1 MTSIRQIFDPRNKFQ
16 IWLDME
22 KLAID
27 FFYQQGK
34 LSDWVYSKIKENLN
48 IDPFEIFQGIDVSRQ
63 DYETFIKVLFNKM
76 RFVERDWVDY
86 AFSPS
91 NLSDL
96 SNAIMVRSANDYLI
110 SKIEKFK
117 TLLKETSI
125 KNQSKIQVGRTHGV
139 HAEPTSFGH
148 RFCIYYDDLHFLL
161 NELLHLRP
169 RLESLSVNYKGLSNP
184 SASFGLQSYMAIK
197 TKLNKSI
204 NPYSS
209 KIPYARY
216 ISILHG
222 MCNVIYRIGKD
233 LELLNQVSEVTIEE
247 QLLEEVSSLYE
258 SLSEYSFSSSFSH
271 FADNRNINFSYM
283 EKVLMNSAHTLDLML
298 ELMEC
303 ILDNLVVNTESLSEN
318 LSLTRG
324 NIYSQTVL
332 HYLIDRV
339 EDKTRQEISKDLK
352 KMSVAVSENENLN
365 LKDKLAESKYK
376 AFFNSGE
383 LNELFDPHY
392 HTRNMDAIY
401 GRVFFKVTQ
410 KATDLCEE
418 EEINRILDGLSE
430 QLNEKYDSGVC
441 LVVPSREA
449 VLFSAK
455 LLEKFKCSSWVL
467 YLHSYESSIPKDDP
481 RIKDMS
487 VLIFDYLVNHQ
498 SNVGDLVRRLKKAG
512 ASDVSACSL
521 FKLNTVKNDQL
532 DYFGMEV
539 SENRSIED

>member
-1 MTSIRQIFDPRNKFQ
+1 MNSIRQIFDPRNKFQ

-22 KLAID
+22 KLAVD

-34 LSDWVYSKIKENLN
+34 LSEWVYSKIKENLN
-48 IDPFEIFQGIDVSRQ
+48 INPFEIFQGIDISKQ

-91 NLSDL
+91 NLSDM
-96 SNAIMVRSANDYLI
+96 SNSIMIRSANDHLI
-110 SKIEKFK
+110 SKVEKFK
-117 TLLKETSI
+117 TLLKETAI

-148 RFCIYYDDLHFLL
+148 RFCIYYDDLNFLMD
-161 NELLHLRP
+161 ELLHLRP
-169 RLESLSVNYKGLSNP
+169 RLEVLCIDYKGMSNP
-184 SASFGLQSYMAIK
+184 NASFGFQNYIAVK
-197 TKLNKSI
+197 TKLHKSI
-204 NPYSS
+204 NPHPS
-209 KIPYARY
+209 KVSYARY

-222 MCNVIYRIGKD
+222 MCNVLYRIGKD
-233 LELLNQVSEVTIEE
+233 LDLLNQVSEVIVVE
-247 QLLEEVSSLYE
+247 QFLEEVSSLYE
-258 SLSEYSFSSSFSH
+258 SLSEYSFFSSFSH
-271 FADNRNINFSYM
+271 FADHRNINFSYM
-283 EKVLMNSAHTLDLML
+283 EKVLMNSTHTLDLML
-298 ELMEC
+298 ELIEN
-303 ILDNLVVNTESLSEN
+303 ILENLVVNSESLSEN

-324 NIYSQTVL
+324 NIYSQTIL

-339 EDKTRQEISKDLK
+339 EDKTRQEIIKDLK
-352 KMSVAVSENENLN
+352 QMSVVVSENENLH
-365 LKDKLAESKYK
+365 LKDVLVKSQYK
-376 AFFNSGE
+376 SFFNNEE
-383 LNELFDPHY
+383 LNDFFDPKY
-392 HTRNMDAIY
+392 HTRNMDSIC
-401 GRVFFKVTQ
+401 GKVFFKTVP
-410 KATDLCEE
+410 KITDLCEE
-418 EEINRILDGLSE
+418 GEINRILDGLSE
-430 QLNEKYDSGVC
+430 QLNEQYESGVC
-441 LVVPSREA
+441 LVIPSREA

-467 YLHSYESSIPKDDP
+467 YLHSYDSFIPKDDP

-498 SNVGDLVRRLKKAG
+498 SNVGHLIRKLKKAG

-539 SENRSIED
+539 SENNSIED